1 MGPQKKGAL
10 LILLALVL
18 LVFHAQLQPSIS
30 ALYSFFREFIQ
41 VVTREE
47 RRYLKEVF
55 PAADTFSSK
64 EGEPPHYRA
73 YRIDPQTN
81 GQALVG
87 FVFFTTDVEPGERA
101 YEGPI
106 TIAVG
111 MTTEG
116 MITGIKV
123 VEHHEPY
130 GYFSIELPAFASQF
144 RDKSIL
150 DRFVVGI
157 DIDAVTR
164 ATISVAGGSR
174 VIRKSARR
182 IAQQYL
188 LQEEERRED

>member
-1 MGPQKKGAL
+1 MESEKKGAL

-18 LVFHAQLQPSIS
+18 LVFHAQLQRSIL
-30 ALYSFFREFIQ
+30 ALYSFSQELIQ

-64 EGEPPHYRA
+64 EGDPPHYKA
-73 YRIDPQTN
+73 YRSDPQTN
-81 GQALVG
+81 GRALVG
-87 FVFFTTDVEPGERA
+87 FVFFTTDVEPRERA

-111 MTTEG
+111 MNTEG
-116 MITGIKV
+116 MITAIKV

-130 GYFSIELPAFASQF
+130 GYFSIERPPFAAQF

-150 DRFVVGI
+150 DRFIVGI

-174 VIRKSARR
+174 VIRKSVRR

-188 LQEEERRED
+188 SQEEGRREE

>member
-1 MGPQKKGAL
+1 MGPEKKGAL

-30 ALYSFFREFIQ
+30 ALHSFFREFIQ

-64 EGEPPHYRA
+64 EGNLPHYKA

-81 GQALVG
+81 GRVLVG
-87 FVFFTTDVEPGERA
+87 FVFFTDDVEPRERA

-111 MTTEG
+111 MNTEG
-116 MITGIKV
+116 TITAIKV
-123 VEHHEPY
+123 VEHHEPF
-130 GYFSIELPAFASQF
+130 GYFSIELPSFAAQF

-150 DRFVVGI
+150 DRFIVGI

-174 VIRKSARR
+174 VIRKAARR
-182 IAQQYL
+182 IFQQYL
-188 LQEEERRED
+188 LQEQEVLEE